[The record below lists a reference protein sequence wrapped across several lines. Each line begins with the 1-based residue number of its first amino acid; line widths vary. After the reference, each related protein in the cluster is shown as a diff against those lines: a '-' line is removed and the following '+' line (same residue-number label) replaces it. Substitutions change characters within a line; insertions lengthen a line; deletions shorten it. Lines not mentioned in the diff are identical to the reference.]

1 MQTKEVII
9 IGAGPAGIAAAIQLR
24 RYRLEPFVLERS
36 MIGGLLN
43 NAHLV
48 ENYPGFPAGIEGPEL
63 VNLMQTHAQ
72 AFGVK
77 IHSEEVSSLQH
88 VRDLFEVT
96 TSAHCY
102 QAPSVII
109 ASGTKPLHP
118 QDVAIEEAAADKVFY
133 EVFPL
138 RACRGNTI
146 AIIGAGDAAFDYALN
161 LSRQNNIVLMNRNNN
176 IKALPLLVER
186 TRNQPTI
193 TYQNNCR
200 LEAVTLSPDASVTL
214 KGQKDGHD
222 YKTQVDKV
230 IFAIGRRP
238 QLDFLPPDMS
248 EELAIPNHQNLHFI
262 GDVKNGLFRQTAIAV
277 ADGVTVAMKIHQQLQ
292 ESNS

>member
-1 MQTKEVII
+1 MQTNDVII

-24 RYRLEPFVLERS
+24 RYGLEPLVLEKS
-36 MIGGLLN
+36 VIGGLLN

-48 ENYPGFPAGIEGPEL
+48 ENYPGFPDGIEGPAL
-63 VNLMQTHAQ
+63 ASLIQSHAHR
-72 AFGVK
+72 FGVK
-77 IHSEEVSSLQH
+77 IHSQEVLALTPGPD
-88 VRDLFEVT
+88 RFEVT
-96 TSAHCY
+96 TSNNRYHT
-102 QAPSVII
+102 PRVII
-109 ASGTKPLHP
+109 ASGTKPLP
-118 QDVAIEEAAADKVFY
+118 PEDVTIDEAAAENVFY

-138 RACRGNTI
+138 RTCHANTI